1 MRFSARAPVLA
12 VLAVLTVFALIAAV
26 VIAMLL
32 LTPSDEQRAL
42 APPIGQ
48 APGFDLAY
56 PAGKLIEVDDSNAV
70 LGASAYRVRGYGTD
84 TEQAEILGYFDTEL
98 AKLGYHQ
105 TPPTPNSMT
114 RFQRDQPLRQYQS
127 GAYTFRLYLLGVP
140 YRLSR
145 NVTITG
151 YQHVLFTALSN

>member
-1 MRFSARAPVLA
+1 MRFSARAPVQA
-12 VLAVLTVFALIAAV
+12 VLAVTALIAAV
-26 VIAMLL
+26 VIAILL
-32 LTPSDEQRAL
+32 LTPSDEQRTL
-42 APPIGQ
+42 GQ
-48 APGFDLAY
+48 APGFDLTY
-56 PAGKLIEVDDSNAV
+56 PAGKLIEVDDSNAI

-114 RFQRDQPLRQYQS
+114 RFERDQPVRQYQS

-151 YQHVLFTALSN
+151 YRHVLFTALSN